1 MRAQLAAVLLTALV
15 TGCIT
20 SSTTRGLDV
29 DFADGFEAGF
39 GQWAPRSDVPEDP
52 NQPGERVNWTIHA
65 DDGRARNGTTALNF
79 TLDGRQ
85 DDGTI
90 WVVRGFPV
98 ASGRTYTVAAS
109 VWFFSESESFNTIAH
124 VVLSVSDHEPTG
136 EDSFPTPGTDPEA
149 PALREPLNQA
159 AGWVEYRVEGTVADS
174 DDGVVH
180 VAFGISAVWE
190 TEMTYHADD
199 VVVTLRPLEV

>member
-1 MRAQLAAVLLTALV
+1 MRGLLASVLLTALV
-15 TGCIT
+15 AGCIT

-29 DFADGFEAGF
+29 DFADGFEAGL
-39 GQWAPRSDVPEDP
+39 GDWAPRSDVPEDP
-52 NQPGERVNWTIHA
+52 NRPGQPVNWTIRA
-65 DDGRARNGTTALNF
+65 DDGRMRNGTTALNF

-98 ASGRTYTVAAS
+98 ASGRTYTVSAS
-109 VWFFSESESFNTIAH
+109 VWLFSESESFNTIAH

-136 EDSFPTPGTDPEA
+136 EDSFPSPGANPA
-149 PALREPLNQA
+149 GPALREPLNQA
-159 AGWVEYRVEGTVADS
+159 EGWVEYRVAGTVTDT

-190 TEMTYHADD
+190 TEMTYYADD
-199 VVVTLRPLEV
+199 VVVTLRPVEI

>member
-1 MRAQLAAVLLTALV
+1 MRVQLAAILLTALV
-15 TGCIT
+15 AGCI
-20 SSTTRGLDV
+20 SSTTTGGLDV
-29 DFADGFEAGF
+29 DFADGFEAGLSE
-39 GQWAPRSDVPEDP
+39 WAPRSDLPEDP
-52 NQPGERVNWTIHA
+52 NRPGQRVNWTIQT
-65 DDGRARNGTTALNF
+65 DDARTRNGTAALNF

-90 WVVRGFPV
+90 WVVRAFPV
-98 ASGRTYTVAAS
+98 ASGRTYTVSAS

-136 EDSFPTPGTDPEA
+136 EGSFPSPGADPDG

-159 AGWVEYRVEGTVADS
+159 AGWVEYRVAGTVADA

-190 TEMTYHADD
+190 TEMTYYADD
-199 VVVTLRPLEV
+199 VVVTLRPVER